1 MKNLIIICSIF
12 ILSGCAGLPSIPPNE
27 YSKTQDIPPLTTRVV
42 FDQYGK
48 IYPISPPFEIPRR
61 NKLKP
66 NINSGF
72 SIEKYF
78 QDKGLNYNPNQI
90 ENDVIK
96 EIVKSSK
103 STVGNS
109 KIIFL
114 IHGFNNS
121 FKEANESLELMK
133 KTIEKD
139 STSKNTYV
147 EVYWDGLYR
156 GPFTFRSPNFYWQ
169 NTLTN
174 SNFAGQVG
182 FRNLLNKLPDNTD
195 LYFVTHSRGAA
206 VVFSAFTNPL
216 YDKHIEKPSY
226 EKFALSKF
234 NKVRILSFAPAI
246 GTGHFSDQ
254 YMNIKT
260 SIKNDFPP
268 DTKVFLGFNSSDK
281 VLRKY
286 FPNLGEILL
295 GSTKLGYDNSY
306 YKIVENSFNTK
317 DLWIQR
323 QEYTQ
328 KDHGLKAYFGSEEPK
343 NRIYTN
349 CLLWASTLI
358 RTKPI
363 ECTLKQ

>member
-1 MKNLIIICSIF
+1 MKKQIIFGLSF
-12 ILSGCAGLPSIPPNE
+12 LLSGCAGLPSIPPNE
-27 YSKTQDIPPLTTRVV
+27 YSKTQDIPPLTTRIA

-48 IYPISPPFEIPRR
+48 IYPTSPPFKIPAMY
-61 NKLKP
+61 KLIP

-72 SIEKYF
+72 SIEEHFK
-78 QDKGLNYNPNQI
+78 KRGLNYNPDQI
-90 ENDVIK
+90 ENEIIK
-96 EIVKSSK
+96 KIVQNSK
-103 STVGNS
+103 STAGNT

-121 FKEANESLELMK
+121 FEKANKSLELMK

-147 EVYWDGLYR
+147 EVYWDGLHR
-156 GPFTFRSPNFYWQ
+156 GPFTFISPNFYWQ
-169 NTLTN
+169 NALAN
-174 SNFAGQVG
+174 SNYAGQVG
-182 FRNLLNKLPDNTD
+182 FRNLLNKLPENTD

-206 VVFSAFTNPL
+206 VVLSAFTNPL
-216 YDKHIEKPSY
+216 YNIKEPKY

-234 NKVRILSFAPAI
+234 KKVRIVSFAPAI

-260 SIKNDFPP
+260 TIQNDFPA
-268 DTKVFLGFNSSDK
+268 DTKVFLGFNSSDRTLK
-281 VLRKY
+281 KY
-286 FPNLGEILL
+286 VPKLGERLL

-306 YKIVENSFNTK
+306 YKIVEKSFNTK

-328 KDHGLKAYFGSEEPK
+328 KDHDLKAYFGSEEPK
-343 NRIYTN
+343 NIIYTN